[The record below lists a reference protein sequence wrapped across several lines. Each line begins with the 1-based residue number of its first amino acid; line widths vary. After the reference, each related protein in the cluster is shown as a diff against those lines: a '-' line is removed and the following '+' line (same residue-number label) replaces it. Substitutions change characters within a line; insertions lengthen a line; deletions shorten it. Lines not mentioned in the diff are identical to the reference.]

1 MTKLGVSERGSFIGA
16 CGSELIAVVF
26 WLFFCTCWWVWSE
39 IWLSFLSPIPG
50 RAEPLLRNN
59 TRQNDF
65 KLSPLH
71 NLNFISSLMH
81 YRAKKQWE
89 HSSGMCVYWAQNDMF
104 TEIAVAAGLPSG
116 RELSLTTPVW
126 DPGVALLRGLWHQGL
141 PPCQEGPVGKSS
153 GGTGQNWGSASS
165 SDTFLVAPT
174 SPGGKGKRRGISRHS
189 FLERA
194 CVRGEGAKPRISGR
208 VSALLWEWEKCLGQ
222 RTGAGAMWLKT
233 PSPKDGQR
241 WWLGSGRA
249 APGYSSPGGMCHR
262 RKGDIVCG
270 YSKEN
275 TTPDGRDEVGMLQ
288 MPQTKSAREG
298 RKGS

>member
-39 IWLSFLSPIPG
+39 IWLSFLSPIPE

-116 RELSLTTPVW
+116 RERSLTTPVR
-126 DPGVALLRGLWHQGL
+126 DPGVALLRGRWL
-141 PPCQEGPVGKSS
+141 PSCQEGPVGKGSA
-153 GGTGQNWGSASS
+153 GTGQSWGSASS
-165 SDTFLVAPT
+165 SAPFWWLLQALE
-174 SPGGKGKRRGISRHS
+174 KRGKRRRISRHL
-189 FLERA
+189 FLEKA
-194 CVRGEGAKPRISGR
+194 WVRGEGAKPRISGR

-222 RTGAGAMWLKT
+222 RAGAGAMWMKT
-233 PSPKDGQR
+233 LSPKNGQR
-241 WWLGSGRA
+241 WWLRSGRA
-249 APGYSSPGGMCHR
+249 APGYSSTGGLCHR
-262 RKGDIVCG
+262 RKGDIFCG
-270 YSKEN
+270 HSKEN
-275 TTPDGRDEVGMLQ
+275 TIPDGQDEMGMLQ

-298 RKGS
+298 NKGK